1 MGLGEMTRSC
11 SITSMMRGA
20 DDDETIDH
28 RPLPSKNLD
37 EAHWSEFT
45 AEQKI
50 AANTGSF
57 TFLAGV

>member
-1 MGLGEMTRSC
+1 
-11 SITSMMRGA
+11 MMRGA